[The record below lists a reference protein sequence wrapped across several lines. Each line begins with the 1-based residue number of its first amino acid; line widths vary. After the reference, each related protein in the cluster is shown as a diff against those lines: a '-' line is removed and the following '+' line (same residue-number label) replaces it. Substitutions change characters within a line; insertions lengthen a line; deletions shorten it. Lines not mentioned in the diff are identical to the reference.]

1 MVIPVRPEGDSD
13 VGNPTGFAVRIYDE
27 EGTNAGGTVAAAEWT
42 TYWELTWDPVPGAVD
57 YLIYYATAEGISSK
71 PRRSAMPC
79 WRLSVARG
87 TGASTERNEFDW
99 KAQLE
104 LSATLL
110 QVIVVACFVDGSVGA
125 ASPRFPVGAT
135 LE

>member
-1 MVIPVRPEGDSD
+1 MVIPARPEDDSD
-13 VGNPTGFAVRIYDE
+13 VGCPTGFAVRIYDE
-27 EGTNAGGTVAAAEWT
+27 EGTNPSGTAVATEWT
-42 TYWELTWDPVPGAVD
+42 TYWELTWDAVPGAVD

-87 TGASTERNEFDW
+87 LGASTERNEFDW
-99 KAQLE
+99 KAQLG
-104 LSATLL
+104 LAATLL
-110 QVIVVACFVDGSVGA
+110 QVIVVARFADGSIGA
-125 ASPRFPVGAT
+125 TSRRFPVGAT